1 MNLQQIREL
10 VNDSL
15 HNPCTKHAKI
25 VNGLLSFLIIFSIA
39 VIPLHFWNNIEWI
52 HDELFFF
59 DRLTVTI
66 FTIEYFLRI
75 WSAKRPI
82 AYLTSWWGVVD
93 LVAILP
99 FFLAQVG
106 ILSAPELFLL
116 LRILRIL
123 KFARTQ
129 GMELI
134 ALRSC
139 ELHHHGNFELLPKEK
154 VEKVIQK
161 HPVVFLLG
169 MLLPLFFST
178 AGLSVFIL
186 FQGGAIPSAISI
198 LLFLFAF
205 IFFIKAW
212 LDYNYDVIYVTNYR
226 VIIQNRELFG
236 SISNNIPYESITNV
250 VPSNLGIFRWI
261 FGIGDIHI
269 QTADNTTD
277 NLFFQNAP
285 GPHHVVRT
293 ISTNR
298 QKLLNAREGRELE
311 ELEALK
317 KIEKQEERIGE
328 FIQQREESFQKE
340 ETEDKPPEEI

>member
-1 MNLQQIREL
+1 MNLQEIREL

-15 HNPCTKHAKI
+15 HNPCTRAAKI

-39 VIPLHFWNNIEWI
+39 VIPLHFWNNIEWV

-66 FTIEYFLRI
+66 FTIEYLLRM
-75 WSAKRPI
+75 WSAKRPL
-82 AYLTSWWGVVD
+82 AYITSWWGVVD

-99 FFLAQVG
+99 FYLAQLGVLASPEMFL
-106 ILSAPELFLL
+106 IL
-116 LRILRIL
+116 RVLRIL

-129 GMELI
+129 GMELT

-139 ELHHHGNFELLPKEK
+139 ELHHHGNFELLPRER
-154 VEKVIQK
+154 VEKIIQK
-161 HPVVFLLG
+161 HPIIFLLG
-169 MLLPLFFST
+169 MLMPLFFTS
-178 AGLSVFIL
+178 AGLSVFIF
-186 FQGGAIPSAISI
+186 FQGGAIPSSFSI

-205 IFFIKAW
+205 VFFIKAW

-250 VPSNLGIFRWI
+250 VPSNLGLFRWI
-261 FGIGDIHI
+261 FGVGDIHI

-285 GPHHVVRT
+285 KPHHVVQT
-293 ISTNR
+293 ISANR
-298 QKLLNAREGRELE
+298 QKLLNAREQRGIQELE
-311 ELEALK
+311 TLK
-317 KIEKQEERIGE
+317 IIGKHEEKIGKFIEKQADS
-328 FIQQREESFQKE
+328 ESG
-340 ETEDKPPEEI
+340 D

>member
-1 MNLQQIREL
+1 MTLQDVREF

-15 HNPCTKHAKI
+15 HNPCTRHAKI
-25 VNGLLSFLIIFSIA
+25 VNGFLSFLIIVSIA
-39 VIPLHFWNNIEWI
+39 MIPLHFWGGIEWI

-59 DRLTVTI
+59 DRLAVTI

-75 WSAKRPI
+75 WSAKRPM
-82 AYLTSWWGVVD
+82 AYVFSWWGVVD

-99 FFLAQVG
+99 FYLAQIG
-106 ILSAPELFLL
+106 ILSSPELFLL

-139 ELHHHGNFELLPKEK
+139 ELHNHGNFELLPREK
-154 VEKVIQK
+154 VDRIVQK
-161 HPVVFLLG
+161 HPIVFLLG
-169 MLLPLFFST
+169 MLLPLFFTVTGLTVFVIFEGST
-178 AGLSVFIL
+178 IA
-186 FQGGAIPSAISI
+186 SAVSI

-212 LDYNYDVIYVTNYR
+212 LDYNYDVIYITNYR

-250 VPSNLGIFRWI
+250 VPSNLGLFRWI
-261 FGIGDIHI
+261 FGIGDVHI

-285 GPHHVVRT
+285 KPHHIVRT

-311 ELEALK
+311 ELKALK
-317 KIEKQEERIGE
+317 KIEKQEEKIGE
-328 FIQQREESFQKE
+328 LIEHGE
-340 ETEDKPPEEI
+340 ETSSKNAETGDTH

>member
-1 MNLQQIREL
+1 MNLSEIREYT
-10 VNDSL
+10 NDSL
-15 HNPCTKHAKI
+15 HNPCTRRAKM

-39 VIPLHFWNNIEWI
+39 VIPLHFWSNIDWI

-66 FTIEYFLRI
+66 FTVEYLLRI
-75 WSAKRPI
+75 WSAKRPLSYI
-82 AYLTSWWGVVD
+82 TSWWGVVD

-99 FFLAQVG
+99 FYMAQIGLLA
-106 ILSAPELFLL
+106 SPELFLL

-134 ALRSC
+134 AMKGC
-139 ELHHHGNFELLPKEK
+139 ELHHHGNFELLPREK
-154 VEKVIQK
+154 VERVVQK
-161 HPVVFLLG
+161 HAIVFLLG
-169 MLLPLFFST
+169 MLLPLFFTT
-178 AGLSVFIL
+178 AGLSVFI
-186 FQGGAIPSAISI
+186 FFHGGAIPSAISI
-198 LLFLFAF
+198 LLFLFGF
-205 IFFIKAW
+205 VFFIKAW
-212 LDYNYDVIYVTNYR
+212 LDFNYDVIYITNYR

-250 VPSNLGIFRWI
+250 VPSNLGLFRWI
-261 FGIGDIHI
+261 FGIGDVHI

-311 ELEALK
+311 EIAELK
-317 KIEKQEERIGE
+317 KIKRQEEKIGE
-328 FIQQREESFQKE
+328 FMEHDKESSS
-340 ETEDKPPEEI
+340 DPES

>member
-1 MNLQQIREL
+1 MNLQQAREYI
-10 VNDSL
+10 NDSL
-15 HNPCTKHAKI
+15 HNPCTHRAKI
-25 VNGLLSFLIIFSIA
+25 VNGILSFLIIFSIA
-39 VIPLHFWNNIEWI
+39 VIPLHFWNGIDWI

-66 FTIEYFLRI
+66 FTVEYILRI
-75 WSAKRPI
+75 WSAKRPW
-82 AYLTSWWGVVD
+82 AYVTSWWGVVD

-99 FFLAQVG
+99 FYLAQVG
-106 ILSAPELFLL
+106 LLASPEIFLL

-134 ALRSC
+134 ALREC

-161 HPVVFLLG
+161 HPIVFLLG
-169 MLLPLFFST
+169 MLLPLFFTT
-178 AGLSVFIL
+178 AGLSVFIV
-186 FQGGAIPSAISI
+186 FQGGTIPSAISI

-212 LDYNYDVIYVTNYR
+212 LDYNYDVIYITNYR

-261 FGIGDIHI
+261 FGIGDVHI

-285 GPHHVVRT
+285 APHHVVRT

-311 ELEALK
+311 ELDALR
-317 KIEKQEERIGE
+317 KIKQQEEKIGD
-328 FIQQREESFQKE
+328 FIERREEDADKSEKTE
-340 ETEDKPPEEI
+340 ES